1 MYVSWFPL
9 LGWLLFWFFSYML
22 ALSLIL
28 SLCGWLFRCVGLGLS
43 HKRFS
48 SLFVWEHIGRL
59 GFVFII
65 HFLNLIPVDF
75 VDFELKG
82 RFIAGYRQIILAQEL
97 FLFLFDA
104 FEMARSGIVLRR
116 LNWFAILRP
125 EDWDGLLWTIL
136 TLILNLVDVLKVQI
150 ELHFIFKYRA
160 LQRFLNLWTLFS
172 RIAFLILDI
181 LDVRSGA
188 TLIHYLR
195 KFSYSYQ
202 VRWPVL
208 FQSSSCSDSCIFLR
222 VSSYCLRRVSLGT

>member
-1 MYVSWFPL
+1 M
-9 LGWLLFWFFSYML
+9 
-22 ALSLIL
+22 
-28 SLCGWLFRCVGLGLS
+28 
-43 HKRFS
+43 
-48 SLFVWEHIGRL
+48 
-59 GFVFII
+59 VFII

-104 FEMARSGIVLRR
+104 FEMARSEIVLRR

-160 LQRFLNLWTLFS
+160 LQRLLNL
-172 RIAFLILDI
+172 
-181 LDVRSGA
+181 
-188 TLIHYLR
+188 
-195 KFSYSYQ
+195 
-202 VRWPVL
+202 
-208 FQSSSCSDSCIFLR
+208 
-222 VSSYCLRRVSLGT
+222 